1 MRPLG
6 LTVLLSG
13 IAFGLAAE
21 WASFGAD
28 DPALAVADFAV
39 GSVLLVCGVSAWER
53 RRESRVGALMSL
65 AGLTWFLGT
74 AFEPAL
80 YLHRGPLV
88 HVCLSY
94 PKGRLATPLSRIVVA
109 AAYVDAATARLASND
124 ALTLVLSA
132 AVALAAIRVLLG
144 TSGPA
149 RAAAVPALVA
159 ALAFAGVLALGAIGR
174 AQGWSQDGLLWTYDV
189 VIASLAIL
197 LFVDLMRRRWTEAV
211 VTGLVV
217 DLGAAQESATLRAR
231 LARALGDPS
240 LVVGYRVPATGEFV
254 DEAGRPVRLPSSG
267 SGREVTSI
275 EEGGYQI
282 AVLVHDEALLADR
295 QLLESVAA
303 AARIAVANAA
313 LQAEARVRA
322 DELEESRRR
331 IVESGDA
338 QRRRLEQELRV
349 GAERRL
355 DNVAALFAR
364 ARSTAAADGSSI
376 ELLENELDEA
386 RRELRR
392 FAQGVHPAA
401 LSEYGLMPALRLLAD
416 RSSIPVE
423 VRGTIARIPES
434 VEAAFF
440 FVCAEALTNVA
451 KHARA
456 SHASIEL
463 REEGGYV
470 LAAIE
475 DDGVGGAS
483 PGQGSGLR
491 GLADRVE
498 ALGGRLRVETPP
510 DGGTRVAAEIRVG
523 VSERA

>member
-1 MRPLG
+1 MRRLR
-6 LTVLLSG
+6 LTVLLVG
-13 IAFGLAAE
+13 IAFGVAAE
-21 WASFGAD
+21 WVSFEEN
-28 DPALAVADFAV
+28 DPALAAADFAV
-39 GSVLLVCGVSAWER
+39 GSVLLMCGVAAWDR
-53 RRESRVGALMSL
+53 RPESRVGALMSL

-80 YLHRGPLV
+80 YLHRGPLA
-88 HVCLSY
+88 HLFLSY
-94 PKGRLATPLSRIVVA
+94 PNGRLSTPLSRVVVA
-109 AAYVDAATARLASND
+109 AVYVDAAIAPLASND
-124 ALTLVLSA
+124 VLTLVLSA
-132 AVALAAIRVLLG
+132 AMALAAIQVLLR

-149 RAAAVPALVA
+149 RKATTS
-159 ALAFAGVLALGAIGR
+159 ALGATVAFASVLAVGVVGR
-174 AQGWSQDGLLWTYDV
+174 AEGWSNDVLLWTYDL
-189 VIASLAIL
+189 VIASLAIV

-217 DLGAAQESATLRAR
+217 DLGAPQESATLRAR

-240 LVVGYRVPATGEFV
+240 LVVGYRVPATGDFV

-275 EEGGYQI
+275 EGGGQQI

-313 LQAEARVRA
+313 LQAEARTRA
-322 DELEESRRR
+322 DELEVSRRR

-338 QRRRLEQELRV
+338 QRRRLEQELRG

-355 DNVAALFAR
+355 DHVGTLFAR
-364 ARSTAAADGSSI
+364 ARTKPAVDGSSI

-386 RRELRR
+386 RQELRM
-392 FAQGVHPAA
+392 FAQGIHPAP
-401 LSEYGLMPALRLLAD
+401 LSEGGLMPALTLLAD
-416 RSSIPVE
+416 RSSIPIE
-423 VRGTIARIPES
+423 VRGAIERVPES
-434 VEAAFF
+434 VEAALF

-463 REEGGYV
+463 REEGGWA
-470 LAAIE
+470 LATIE

-483 PGQGSGLR
+483 PGHGSGLH

-498 ALGGRLRVETPP
+498 ALGGRLRVESPP
-510 DGGTRVAAEIRVG
+510 DGGTRVVAEIRVG
-523 VSERA
+523 ASESA

>member
-1 MRPLG
+1 MRTLR
-6 LTVLLSG
+6 LTVLLVG
-13 IAFGLAAE
+13 IAFGVAAE
-21 WASFGAD
+21 WVSYEEN
-28 DPALAVADFAV
+28 DPALAAADFAV
-39 GSVLLVCGVSAWER
+39 GSVLLMCGVAAWDR
-53 RRESRVGALMSL
+53 RPESRVGALMSL

-80 YLHRGPLV
+80 YLHRGPLA
-88 HVCLSY
+88 HLFLSY
-94 PKGRLATPLSRIVVA
+94 PNGRLSTPLSRVVVA
-109 AAYVDAATARLASND
+109 AVYVDAAIAPLASND
-124 ALTLVLSA
+124 VLTLVLSA
-132 AVALAAIRVLLG
+132 AMALAAIQVVLR

-149 RAAAVPALVA
+149 RKATTS
-159 ALAFAGVLALGAIGR
+159 ALGATVAFASVLAVGVVGR
-174 AQGWSQDGLLWTYDV
+174 AEGWSNDALLWTYDL
-189 VIASLAIL
+189 VIASLAIV

-240 LVVGYRVPATGEFV
+240 LVVGYRVPATGDFV

-275 EEGGYQI
+275 EEGGQQI

-303 AARIAVANAA
+303 AARVAVANAA
-313 LQAEARVRA
+313 LQAEARMRA
-322 DELEESRRR
+322 DELEQSRRR

-338 QRRRLEQELRV
+338 QRRRLEHELRL
-349 GAERRL
+349 GPERRL
-355 DNVAALFAR
+355 DKVGTLLGR
-364 ARSTAAADGSSI
+364 ARTKPEADGAI
-376 ELLENELDEA
+376 ELLEDELDEA
-386 RRELRR
+386 RRELRM
-392 FAQGVHPAA
+392 FAQGIHPAA
-401 LSEYGLMPALRLLAD
+401 LSEGGLMPALTLLAD
-416 RSSIPVE
+416 HSSIPVE
-423 VRGTIARIPES
+423 VRGTIERVPES
-434 VEAAFF
+434 VEAALF

-463 REEGGYV
+463 REEGGC
-470 LAAIE
+470 ARATIE

-483 PGQGSGLR
+483 AGRGSGLR

-498 ALGGRLRVETPP
+498 ALGGQLRVESRRY
-510 DGGTRVAAEIRVG
+510 GGTRVVAEIPVG
-523 VSERA
+523 ASERA

>member
-1 MRPLG
+1 MRLLR
-6 LTVLLSG
+6 LTVLLGG
-13 IAFGLAAE
+13 IAFGVAAE
-21 WASFGAD
+21 WASFSAD
-28 DPALAVADFAV
+28 DPTLAVADFAV
-39 GSVLLVCGVSAWER
+39 GSVLLLCGVATWDW

-88 HVCLSY
+88 HLYLSY
-94 PKGRLATPLSRIVVA
+94 PNGRLSTPLSRIVVA
-109 AAYVDAATARLASND
+109 AAYLDAAAAPLASND
-124 ALTLVLSA
+124 TLTLVLSA
-132 AVALAAIRVLLG
+132 AMALAAVEVFLP

-149 RAAAVPALVA
+149 RKAATPALVA
-159 ALAFAGVLALGAIGR
+159 ALAFAGLLALGAIGR
-174 AQGWSQDGLLWTYDV
+174 AEAWSEDVLLWTYDI
-189 VIASLAIL
+189 VIASLAIM

-217 DLGAAQESATLRAR
+217 DLGSPQEYATLRAR

-240 LVVGYRVPATGEFV
+240 LVLGYRVPATGDFV
-254 DEAGRPVRLPSSG
+254 DEAGRPVGLPSPG

-275 EEGGYQI
+275 VEGGHQI

-313 LQAEARVRA
+313 LQAEARARA
-322 DELEESRRR
+322 EDLEESRRR

-338 QRRRLEQELRV
+338 QRRRLELELRL

-355 DNVAALFAR
+355 DQVGALLAR
-364 ARSTAAADGSSI
+364 ARTKAAADGSSI
-376 ELLENELDEA
+376 ELLEKELDEA

-392 FAQGVHPAA
+392 FAQGIHPAA
-401 LSEYGLMPALRLLAD
+401 LSEGGLMPALTLLAD

-423 VRGTIARIPES
+423 IRGTIERVPES
-434 VEAAFF
+434 VEAALF
-440 FVCAEALTNVA
+440 FVCAEALTNVS

-456 SHASIEL
+456 SQASIEL
-463 REEGGYV
+463 REKGEYA
-470 LAAIE
+470 LATVE
-475 DDGVGGAS
+475 DNGVGGAS
-483 PGQGSGLR
+483 SGRGSGLR

-498 ALGGRLRVETPP
+498 ALGGRLRVDSPP
-510 DGGTRVAAEIRVG
+510 DGGTRVVAEIRVG
-523 VSERA
+523 ASEPA